1 MNDEK
6 REGEG
11 DRRPLVE
18 DYLGT
23 RARVYGTEQAVL
35 VAVDLEGHTENLLDE
50 LEALADTAGIPTLA
64 TVVQN
69 RFRPDGATFI
79 GKGKTEEVRA
89 LADEVGADVVIFNN
103 ELSPG
108 QGRNLEEALG
118 RKVVD
123 RTELILDI
131 FAQRAATKE
140 AKLQVELAQLRYQ
153 LPRLRGWGD
162 ALTHAGAGI
171 GTRGPGETKLE
182 IDRNKITRRVH
193 AIERQLR
200 EASEERAVRRKLR
213 ERSDVP
219 QVALVGYTNSG
230 KSTLLNQLAGADA
243 FVEDRLFATLDTLVR
258 RGPVAAGRD
267 VLFIDT
273 VGFIRD
279 LPHQLVP
286 AFAAT
291 LEAARYAD
299 LVLHIVDIARPS
311 AVDDFHAVEET
322 LEKEVFSKG
331 DERPSML
338 NVLNKIDVAPEFAL
352 REFEGVAISAKEGLH
367 VDVLRERVAALVYP
381 GDRDVE
387 LLVPHTAIRS
397 LAFLRVKDRI
407 EIVEY
412 VEEGVRVRGRFSREE
427 LAAAEA
433 AGSRTIPTSSATEAA

>member
-1 MNDEK
+1 MSGEL
-6 REGEG
+6 RE
-11 DRRPLVE
+11 RQPLVE

-35 VAVDLEGHTENLLDE
+35 VGVDLEGHSEGLLDE
-50 LEALADTAGIPTLA
+50 LASLADTAGVPTLA

-79 GKGKTEEVRA
+79 GKGKVEEVRA

-103 ELSPG
+103 DLSPG

-123 RTELILDI
+123 RTQLILDI

-140 AKLQVELAQLRYQ
+140 AKLQVEVAQLRYQ

-182 IDRNKITRRVH
+182 IDRNKITRRIH

-200 EASEERAVRRKLR
+200 EAADERAVRRKLR
-213 ERSDVP
+213 ERSEVP

-230 KSTLLNQLAGADA
+230 KSTLLNQLSGADA
-243 FVEDRLFATLDTLVR
+243 FVENRLFATLDTLVR
-258 RGPVAAGRD
+258 RGSLAAGREA
-267 VLFIDT
+267 LFIDT

-299 LVLHIVDIARPS
+299 LVLHVVDVARSS
-311 AVDDFHAVEET
+311 ALEDFRAVEET
-322 LEKEVFSKG
+322 LEKEVFSKNS
-331 DERPSML
+331 ERPPVL
-338 NVLNKIDVAPEFAL
+338 NVLNKIDAAPEYAV
-352 REFEGVAISAKEGLH
+352 RDFEGVAISAKDGVNL
-367 VDVLRERVAALVYP
+367 DLLRERVASFIYP
-381 GDRDVE
+381 DDRDVE
-387 LLVPHTAIRS
+387 LLVPYAALR
-397 LAFLRVKDRI
+397 AVPVFRVKGRT

-412 VEEGVRVRGRFSREE
+412 LPDGARVRGRLSRDE

-433 AGSRTIPTSSATEAA
+433 AGCRATSASSAAGAV

>member
-1 MNDEK
+1 MNEERHDE
-6 REGEG
+6 E
-11 DRRPLVE
+11 RRPLVE

-23 RARVYGTEQAVL
+23 RARVYGTERAIL
-35 VAVDLEGHTENLLDE
+35 VGVDLQGHNAGLLVE
-50 LEALADTAGIPTLA
+50 LESLADTAGIPTLA

-89 LADEVGADVVIFNN
+89 AAEELGADVVIFNN
-103 ELSPG
+103 DLSPG

-118 RKVVD
+118 RKVID
-123 RTELILDI
+123 RTQLILDI
-131 FAQRAATKE
+131 FAQRATTKE
-140 AKLQVELAQLRYQ
+140 AKLQVELAQLRYL
-153 LPRLRGWGD
+153 LPRLRGWGE

-182 IDRNKITRRVH
+182 IDRNKVTRRIH
-193 AIERQLR
+193 AIEKRLR
-200 EASEERAVRRKLR
+200 TASEERAVRRKLR
-213 ERSDVP
+213 GKSDLP

-243 FVEDRLFATLDTLVR
+243 FVEDKLFATLDTLVR
-258 RGPVAAGRD
+258 RGPVAAGRE

-299 LVLHIVDIARPS
+299 LILHVVDVASPS
-311 AVDDFHAVEET
+311 AAGDYRAVEET

-331 DERPSML
+331 DERPPIL
-338 NVLNKIDVAPEFAL
+338 NVLNKIDVAGESAPLGFQ
-352 REFEGVAISAKEGLH
+352 GVAISAKEGSHL
-367 VDVLRERVAALVYP
+367 DALRERVASLVYS
-381 GDRDVE
+381 GDRE
-387 LLVPHTAIRS
+387 LVLRVPYAALRS
-397 LAFLRVKDRI
+397 LAFLRAKDR
-407 EIVEY
+407 VEVLDY
-412 VEEGVRVRGRFSREE
+412 VPDGARVRGRFSNDEV
-427 LAAAEA
+427 AAVQAVGGE
-433 AGSRTIPTSSATEAA
+433 ITSAPSASETA

>member
-6 REGEG
+6 RSAE
-11 DRRPLVE
+11 RRPLVE

-23 RARVYGTEQAVL
+23 RARVYGTEQAIL
-35 VAVDLEGHTENLLDE
+35 VAVDLEGHSVDLLGE
-50 LEALADTAGIPTLA
+50 LESLADTAGIPTLA

-79 GKGKTEEVRA
+79 GKGKVDEVRA
-89 LADEVGADVVIFNN
+89 AAEEVGADVVIFNN

-118 RKVVD
+118 RKVID
-123 RTELILDI
+123 RTQLILDI

-140 AKLQVELAQLRYQ
+140 AKLQVELAQLRYL

-182 IDRNKITRRVH
+182 IDRNKITRRIH
-193 AIERQLR
+193 AIEKRLKT
-200 EASEERAVRRKLR
+200 ASEERAVRRKLR
-213 ERSDVP
+213 GKSDLA

-258 RGPVAAGRD
+258 RGPVAAGRE

-291 LEAARYAD
+291 LEAARHAE
-299 LVLHIVDIARPS
+299 LILHVVDVARPTAMEDYRS
-311 AVDDFHAVEET
+311 VEET
-322 LEKEVFSKG
+322 LEQEVFSKG
-331 DERPSML
+331 GERPPIL
-338 NVLNKIDVAPEFAL
+338 NVLNKIDIATEFAA
-352 REFEGVAISAKEGLH
+352 RAFEGVPISAKEGLH
-367 VDVLRERVAALVYP
+367 LDTLRERIAALAYP
-381 GDRDVE
+381 RDRDVE
-387 LLVPHTAIRS
+387 LLVPYAALRS
-397 LAFLRVKDRI
+397 LALFRTKDRV
-407 EIVEY
+407 EILEY
-412 VEEGVRVRGRFSREE
+412 VPNGARVRGRFSIDE
-427 LAAAEA
+427 LAAAQA
-433 AGSRTIPTSSATEAA
+433 LGSEVTSPSLGVGRE

>member
-6 REGEG
+6 LRGE
-11 DRRPLVE
+11 RRPLVE

-35 VAVDLEGHTENLLDE
+35 VGVDLDGHRENLLEE
-50 LEALADTAGIPTLA
+50 LESLADTAGIPTLA

-79 GKGKTEEVRA
+79 GKGKTEEVAA

-108 QGRNLEEALG
+108 QARNLEEALS
-118 RKVVD
+118 RKVID
-123 RTELILDI
+123 RTQLILDI

-140 AKLQVELAQLRYQ
+140 AKMQVELAQLRYL
-153 LPRLRGWGD
+153 LPRLRGWGE
-162 ALTHAGAGI
+162 ALTNAGAGI

-182 IDRNKITRRVH
+182 MDRNKIRRRIH
-193 AIERQLR
+193 AIERRLR
-200 EASEERAVRRKLR
+200 ETTEERAERRKLR
-213 ERSDVP
+213 GRSEVP

-230 KSTLLNQLAGADA
+230 KSTLLNQLSGADA
-243 FVEDRLFATLDTLVR
+243 FVEDKLFATLATLVR
-258 RGPVAAGRD
+258 RGPVAPGREA
-267 VLFIDT
+267 LFVDT

-291 LEAARYAD
+291 LEATRDAD
-299 LVLHIVDIARPS
+299 LILHVVDVARPS
-311 AVDDFHAVEET
+311 AVDDFRSVEET
-322 LEKEVFSKG
+322 LEQEVFSKG
-331 DERPSML
+331 EERPPVL
-338 NVLNKIDVAPEFAL
+338 NVLNKIDVAPEYAT
-352 REFEGVAISAKEGLH
+352 RDFEGVPICARDGRNL
-367 VDVLRERVAALVYP
+367 DRLRERVAEIVFP

-397 LAFLRVKDRI
+397 LAFLRAKDRI
-407 EIVEY
+407 EVLGY
-412 VEEGVRVRGRFSREE
+412 VEDGARVRGRFSRDEI
-427 LAAAEA
+427 AAAEA
-433 AGSRTIPTSSATEAA
+433 VGSRVTSVSSASEAA

>member
-1 MNDEK
+1 MNEEK
-6 REGEG
+6 REG
-11 DRRPLVE
+11 DRHPLVE

-35 VAVDLEGHTENLLDE
+35 VGVDLEGHNDDLLSE
-50 LEALADTAGIPTLA
+50 LESLADTAGIPTLA
-64 TVVQN
+64 TVIQN

-79 GKGKTEEVRA
+79 GKGKVEEVRA
-89 LADEVGADVVIFNN
+89 LSDEVGADVVVFNN
-103 ELSPG
+103 DLSPG
-108 QGRNLEEALG
+108 QLRNLEEALG

-123 RTELILDI
+123 RTQLILDI

-140 AKLQVELAQLRYQ
+140 AKLQVELAQLRYL
-153 LPRLRGWGD
+153 LPRLRGWGE

-182 IDRNKITRRVH
+182 IDRNKIHRRIH
-193 AIERQLR
+193 AIEKRLR
-200 EASEERAVRRKLR
+200 DATDERAERRKLR
-213 ERSDVP
+213 GRSDVP

-243 FVEDRLFATLDTLVR
+243 FVEDKLFATLDTLVR

-267 VLFIDT
+267 ALFIDT

-299 LVLHIVDIARPS
+299 LILHVVDVARSS
-311 AVDDFHAVEET
+311 AVDDFRAVEET

-331 DERPSML
+331 EERPPVL
-338 NVLNKIDVAPEFAL
+338 NVLNKIDVAPEFAI
-352 REFEGVAISAKEGLH
+352 RDFEGVAISAKLGLH
-367 VDVLRERVAALVYP
+367 LDRLREEISSVVYA
-381 GDRDVE
+381 GDREVL
-387 LLVPHTAIRS
+387 LLVPYA
-397 LAFLRVKDRI
+397 ALRTLPLLREKGR
-407 EIVEY
+407 VEVLDY
-412 VEEGVRVRGRFSREE
+412 VEDGARIRGRFSKDEI
-427 LAAAEA
+427 AAAEA
-433 AGSRTIPTSSATEAA
+433 AGSRVTSASSANPAA